1 MSRPNAAA
9 GFTLVELLLIGAV
22 LAALLGGG
30 GAALVRQQ
38 RESSSEQLR
47 DTAEQRHSR
56 QLLQQEIALA
66 ERLSATAADLPPA
79 CAGLGNPLVL
89 HGPAG
94 AWRIA
99 YALQSQ
105 GPEAGWRGPARSA
118 APLPCARCCSTG
130 WPPRAA
136 SASRSAPA
144 AWRSPSSPTAAAE
157 PCPPARSMPAWPAPP
172 APPPIASRA
181 AAALRG
187 NRHHQPLAPQR
198 RRDRR

>member
-1 MSRPNAAA
+1 MSSPNAAA

-47 DTAEQRHSR
+47 DTAEQRHAR

-105 GPEAGWRGPARSA
+105 GPEA
-118 APLPCARCCSTG
+118 G